1 MKKEFLI
8 VVGGVIATVA
18 AMGVGFFFNPLI
30 AVGIVLVGSAAAGWF
45 AGRKGSFRS
54 FGIGLLV
61 LLALTTI
68 FAVCI
73 FDAPQVLLNALFDPG
88 RHPVPADEH
97 LILQEFTGAA
107 LPSWFWLLCAGL
119 ALAAQLLI
127 YLCVFNAAILFRRWY
142 FIAGAAIVLLAELS
156 YVSIWLLSGIG
167 AVFAAFTENRLFG
180 QLVLLALLIA
190 LLTAWAVC
198 NILLAKRRNWRN
210 FAWCAGGFAA
220 GSFLVWGV
228 SALSFYIYA
237 GSVIDRT
244 ASAADPRGKRS
255 EGLVK
260 REQEL
265 RAANDYSALRKRGI
279 ELPLVGRGMWRGRRG
294 KTVAEKTKRRT
305 LEFAASAEG
314 KAFFARNA
322 ELLDLYCRIAAE
334 GKFSPGSSLTHLRG
348 YRNAARTAAAQAAL
362 AHYRK
367 DQAGV
372 LPPLEKAEK
381 LEQAIYENEQT
392 ILEGLVRIDLTSL
405 RLGVIVGCG
414 PEAPEYAA
422 QYRAILKRL
431 LADAAKIP
439 TETGFI
445 RAELQRVRGFG
456 NGNYTYPQGT
466 GAYTR
471 LVNYPTTCASLVC
484 NIRNAEAN
492 AERAAEWRKSGMTP
506 NDADTYGKAMR
517 RALECRAFYATALA
531 LKIYRCEKGEY
542 PENLD
547 ALVPEILDQLP
558 CDPLTGM
565 PFDYR
570 KMPKGGFMLYAQ
582 RIKSVKR
589 MLRITP
595 APRY

>member
-8 VVGGVIATVA
+8 VVDGVIATVA
-18 AMGVGFFFNPLI
+18 AMGIGFFFNPLI
-30 AVGIVLVGSAAAGWF
+30 AVGIVLAGSAAAGWA
-45 AGRKGSFRS
+45 AGRKGTFRS

-61 LLALTTI
+61 LLALTVI
-68 FAVCI
+68 FSLCF
-73 FDAPQVLLNALFDPG
+73 FDDPISLLNALRSEKQPI
-88 RHPVPADEH
+88 PPELAEV
-97 LILQEFTGAA
+97 Q
-107 LPSWFWLLCAGL
+107 LPSSLWLLFSGL

-142 FIAGAAIVLLAELS
+142 FRIGAAIVLLAELS

-167 AVFAAFTENRLFG
+167 AVFAVFTENRLFG

-190 LLTAWAVC
+190 LLTAWAAY
-198 NILLAKRRNWRN
+198 NIRRAKNRSWRN

-228 SALSFYIYA
+228 SALSFFIYA
-237 GSVIDRT
+237 GNVIDRT

-255 EGLVK
+255 EELVK

-294 KTVAEKTKRRT
+294 KTVAEKTRQRT

-314 KAFFARNA
+314 KAFFDRNA
-322 ELLDLYCRIAAE
+322 KLIDLYCQTAAE
-334 GKFSPGSSLTHLRG
+334 GEFSPETSLTHLQG
-348 YRNAARTAAAQAAL
+348 YRNAARIAAAQAAL

-367 DQAGV
+367 DAKAI

-381 LEQAIYENEQT
+381 LEKALYENEGT
-392 ILEGLVRIDLTSL
+392 VIEGLVRIALTSM
-405 RLGVIVGCG
+405 RMNVIVGCG

-422 QYRAILKRL
+422 QYRAILNRL

-492 AERAAEWRKSGMTP
+492 AERAVEWRKSGRLP
-506 NDADTYGKAMR
+506 GDAGNYGNAMR

-531 LKIYRCEKGEY
+531 LKIHRCEKGDY
-542 PENLD
+542 PETLD
-547 ALVPEILDQLP
+547 ALVPDILSELP
-558 CDPLTGM
+558 CDPLTGK
-565 PFDYR
+565 PFVYR
-570 KMPKGGFMLYAQ
+570 KMPKGGFMLSAQ

>member
-8 VVGGVIATVA
+8 VVGAVIVTVA

-30 AVGIVLVGSAAAGWF
+30 TVGIVLAGSAAAGWC

-54 FGIGLLV
+54 FGGGLLA
-61 LLALTTI
+61 LLALTVI

-73 FDAPQVLLNALFDPG
+73 FDDTRPLLNALQSDKH
-88 RHPVPADEH
+88 RM
-97 LILQEFTGAA
+97 LQEFTGAE
-107 LPSWFWLLCAGL
+107 LQSWLWLICSGL
-119 ALAAQLLI
+119 ALATQLSI
-127 YLCVFNAAILFRRWY
+127 YLCVFNATILFKRWY
-142 FIAGAAIVLLAELS
+142 FIVGAAIVLLAELS
-156 YVSIWLLSGIG
+156 YLSIWLFAGLG
-167 AVFAAFTENRLFG
+167 AIFAAVTENRIVG

-190 LLTAWAVC
+190 LLTAWAAC

-220 GSFLVWGV
+220 CSFVVWGI

-237 GSVIDRT
+237 GALIDRT
-244 ASAADPRGKRS
+244 ASAADPRGKLPQ
-255 EGLVK
+255 ELVK
-260 REQEL
+260 RKLEV
-265 RAANDYSALRKRGI
+265 RSANNLSALRKRGI
-279 ELPLVGRGMWRGRRG
+279 ELPLAGRGMWRGRRG
-294 KTVAEKTKRRT
+294 KTVAEKTKQRT

-314 KAFFARNA
+314 KAFFDRNA
-322 ELLDLYCRIAAE
+322 ELIDLCCRIAAE
-334 GKFSPGSSLTHLRG
+334 GKFSPDSSLSHLQE
-348 YRNAARTAAAQAAL
+348 YRSAARIAAAQAAL

-367 DQAGV
+367 DAKAI
-372 LPPLEKAEK
+372 LPPLEMAEK
-381 LEQAIYENEQT
+381 LERALYANEQT
-392 ILEGLVRIDLTSL
+392 VIESLARIGLTSM
-405 RLGVIVGCG
+405 RMGVIVGCG

-422 QYRAILKRL
+422 QYRAILNRL
-431 LADAAKIP
+431 LAAEAKIP
-439 TETGFI
+439 VETGWF

-456 NGNYTYPQGT
+456 NGKCTYPEGT
-466 GAYTR
+466 GAYAR
-471 LVNYPTTCASLVC
+471 LVNYPTACASLVC
-484 NIRNAEAN
+484 KIRNAEAN
-492 AERAAEWRKSGMTP
+492 AERAAEWRKSGRIP
-506 NDADTYGKAMR
+506 EDADVYGNAMR

-542 PENLD
+542 PETLD

-589 MLRITP
+589 MLRITSN
-595 APRY
+595 PRY